1 MLPLSARSQYSQYSR
16 ICFPK
21 QGWWAQILLVASVF
35 LLVLLAVVLSNALLG
50 ILALGLE
57 VLVANPKEYQLW

>member
-1 MLPLSARSQYSQYSR
+1 
-16 ICFPK
+16 
-21 QGWWAQILLVASVF
+21 LLVASVF